1 MVLQALKFATSALVV
16 KAVDKRYSAAP
27 PVAQPALNAESLTA
41 GVVLDEEDEGDDQA
55 PKTSTSIVFSFP
67 TYR

>member
-1 MVLQALKFATSALVV
+1 MVLQALKLAASALVV

-41 GVVLDEEDEGDDQA
+41 GVVLDEEDEGDDAQ
-55 PKTSTSIVFSFP
+55 
-67 TYR
+67 